1 MPWTQAVKSMNLR
14 PDFFGRPDARDG
26 SGFVDRITPQ
36 KATELNTF
44 LQKKHWDI
52 KNRNPKHKC
61 IFSKTDGQ
69 VFSLQWFNQ
78 AVKCVLEDPHEII
91 LFFGLQEVYKTTH
104 LWNLL
109 TWSFRL
115 TGSEATHRTRV
126 LATVIGGLLIVSWMA
141 TSDSFCRCGNQRLL
155 IDLRRLV

>member
-1 MPWTQAVKSMNLR
+1 MNLR
-14 PDFFGRPDARDG
+14 QDFFGRPGARDG
-26 SGFVDRITPQ
+26 SGFVDRITQQ

-52 KNRNPKHKC
+52 KNRNPRQKY

-69 VFSLQWFNQ
+69 VFGLNFFNRAVQW
-78 AVKCVLEDPHEII
+78 VLDDPTEII
-91 LFFGLQEVYKTTH
+91 LFFGLQELKKTVH

-115 TGSEATHRTRV
+115 AGSEATHRTRV
-126 LATVIGGLLIVSWMA
+126 LAAVIGGLLIVSWMA
-141 TSDSFCRCGNQRLL
+141 TNQHLL